1 MPPKGGM
8 TDHSFATVDFGEV
21 LNRLVM
27 YAQNLNTALVCVGV
41 RERVMPGGE
50 SAEDLAMSV
59 LVKFVDPSDS
69 SVAWSDQKGEPTTRK
84 VLAYLQKVLQRDFWD
99 LKKSKRYKTTNY
111 VDSYEDGDDNN
122 GDTLDQ
128 LAVFRETPEGEF
140 QKRERIDWILKQFNA
155 EPELREIV
163 KLQLDPGG
171 FTAFSNQQLAQLL
184 DTTVKDIENR
194 KKRIKLKL
202 TNLAAS
208 CNLEGAK
215 HV

>member
-1 MPPKGGM
+1 
-8 TDHSFATVDFGEV
+8 
-21 LNRLVM
+21 
-27 YAQNLNTALVCVGV
+27 
-41 RERVMPGGE
+41 
-50 SAEDLAMSV
+50 
-59 LVKFVDPSDS
+59 
-69 SVAWSDQKGEPTTRK
+69 
-84 VLAYLQKVLQRDFWD
+84 
-99 LKKSKRYKTTNY
+99 
-111 VDSYEDGDDNN
+111 VDSYEDRDDNN

-128 LAVFRETPEGEF
+128 HAVFRETPEGEF
-140 QKRERIDWILKQFNA
+140 LKRERIDWVLKQFDA

-163 KLQLDPGG
+163 KLQLDPAG

-202 TNLAAS
+202 TKLAAS